1 MQPPAEQAAEPVVDA
16 EPAANVLIY
25 AYDDKTITEF
35 IHDVAPKL
43 PQGAATIDII
53 FFADKTRNI
62 TSKKGFKLFKFYPA
76 RLNIRDKAKK
86 TIGCMTRKQIATIY
100 GENFKLLCFESKW
113 LKVSTKSNT
122 NILVVELT
130 PQTSKS
136 GNTYFKSKIE
146 VIPTVNPSAA
156 AIAKMHD
163 DTPNARI
170 QEKTDEYDV
179 AGLMIGD
186 DE

>member
-1 MQPPAEQAAEPVVDA
+1 MQPAVEPTI
-16 EPAANVLIY
+16 ETS
-25 AYDDKTITEF
+25 KTIAEF
-35 IHDVAPKL
+35 IHDVSPRL
-43 PQGAATIDII
+43 PPAAATIEII

-76 RLNIRDKAKK
+76 RLNIKDKNKD

-100 GENFKLLCFESKW
+100 GNDFVLVCFENKW
-113 LKVSTKSNT
+113 LKVSLKSNT
-122 NILVVELT
+122 NVLAIELT

-136 GNTYFKSKIE
+136 NNTYYRSHIK

-156 AIAKMHD
+156 AIAKMYD
-163 DTPNARI
+163 NTPNANV

-179 AGLMIGD
+179 SGLMIGD